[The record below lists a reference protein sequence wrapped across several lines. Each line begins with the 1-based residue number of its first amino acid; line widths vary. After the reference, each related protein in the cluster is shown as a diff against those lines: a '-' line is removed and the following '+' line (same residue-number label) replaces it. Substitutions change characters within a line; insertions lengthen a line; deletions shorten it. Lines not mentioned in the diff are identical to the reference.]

1 MKFKRF
7 AIPYMI
13 WMIIFIVVP
22 LILVLYYAFTI
33 GDSQNFATFNFS
45 IENFKRFF
53 TPTYVK
59 VLVRSVN
66 LALISTVIC
75 LILGYPIAYIISKEK
90 AKTRNTLILM
100 LVIPMWMNFLL
111 RTYAWL
117 TLLGNNGIIN
127 TIIVKLGFQ
136 PLNLLYNNTSVL
148 LGMIYNF
155 LPFMVL
161 PIFSVLVKIDGKLI
175 EASEDLGADK
185 FTTFTRVIFPLSLP
199 GVVTGIS
206 MVFIPAV
213 STFVISS
220 LLGGNK
226 TNLIGNLIE
235 QQFRYT
241 GDWHFG
247 STMSFIL
254 MIFILIVMAA
264 SSKFDKEKEGEGGG
278 GLW

>member
-1 MKFKRF
+1 MKNRWVS
-7 AIPYMI
+7 APYI
-13 WMIIFIVVP
+13 VWTIIFILVP
-22 LILVLYYAFTI
+22 LILVLYY
-33 GDSQNFATFNFS
+33 S
-45 IENFKRFF
+45 ITTTEGGTTVISLENFRKFMQ
-53 TPTYVK
+53 PVYMK
-59 VLVRSVN
+59 VLLRSVL
-66 LALISTVIC
+66 LALISTLIC
-75 LILGYPIAYIISKEK
+75 LLLGYPVAMILAGRDL
-90 AKTRNTLILM
+90 TRKSTLIL
-100 LVIPMWMNFLL
+100 LFVIPMWMNFLL
-111 RTYAWL
+111 RTYAWM
-117 TLLGNNGIIN
+117 TLLDRKGVIN
-127 TIIVKLGFQ
+127 
-136 PLNLLYNNTSVL
+136 SL
-148 LGMIYNF
+148 LGTVGLPQINILYTDYAVVLGMVYNF

-161 PIFSVLVKIDGKLI
+161 PIFSVLVKIDNKLI

-185 FTTFTRVIFPLSLP
+185 ITTFTKVIFPLSLP
-199 GVVTGIS
+199 GVITGIS

-247 STMSFIL
+247 STMSFVL

>member
-1 MKFKRF
+1 MKFRRYTF
-7 AIPYMI
+7 PYLL
-13 WMIIFIVVP
+13 WLGIFIVVP
-22 LILVLYYAFTI
+22 FLLVLYYAFTT
-33 GDSQNFATFNFS
+33 GDSQDLSTFSFS
-45 IENFKRFF
+45 LENFKRFF
-53 TPTYVK
+53 TPVYIK
-59 VLVRSVN
+59 VLIRSVN
-66 LALISTVIC
+66 LALVSTVIC
-75 LILGYPIAYIISKEK
+75 LLLGYPIAYIISKEK
-90 AKTRNTLILM
+90 PKTRSMLIL
-100 LVIPMWMNFLL
+100 LFVIPMWMNFLL

-127 TIIVKLGFQ
+127 TIVVKLGFQ
-136 PLNLLYNNTSVL
+136 PLDLLYNNTSVL
-148 LGMIYNF
+148 LGMVYNF

-161 PIFSVLVKIDGKLI
+161 PIYSVLTKIDSRLI
-175 EASEDLGADK
+175 EAAEDLGANK
-185 FTTFTRVIFPLSLP
+185 IKTFRKVILPLSLP
-199 GVVTGIS
+199 GVFTGIS

-254 MIFILIVMAA
+254 MIFIFITMAL
-264 SSKFDKEKEGEGGG
+264 SSKFDKEKEGDSG

>member
-33 GDSQNFATFNFS
+33 GDSQNFTTFNFS